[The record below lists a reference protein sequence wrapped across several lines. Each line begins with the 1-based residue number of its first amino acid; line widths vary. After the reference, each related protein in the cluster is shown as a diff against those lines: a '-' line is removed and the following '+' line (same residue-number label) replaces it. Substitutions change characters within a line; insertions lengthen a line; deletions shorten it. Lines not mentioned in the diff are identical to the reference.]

1 MYISVFFKIAQW
13 WDTSNIQE
21 ILEENTSMDLYV
33 GSQTAKDTAG
43 QNNLFLQ
50 QPTTIFVQNQVAES
64 DRYFTL
70 LILQSRVLDTFIHLF
85 VYVSETALIFNAW
98 APRIGK

>member
-1 MYISVFFKIAQW
+1 
-13 WDTSNIQE
+13 
-21 ILEENTSMDLYV
+21 MDLYV

-70 LILQSRVLDTFIHLF
+70 LILQSRVFRHVSTFVCLCLRNSFDI
-85 VYVSETALIFNAW
+85 
-98 APRIGK
+98 